1 MPRAQGS
8 LGQPEFMTALHHST
22 ESVRLPTL
30 TLFTNTLKV
39 TVPFVHILL
48 SENEF
53 FNPSNLTTDLM
64 VTVPDLERLLESKGR
79 YELTKARQKIS
90 PYRILFSWKFFK
102 ISREGK
108 TAIIL

>member
-1 MPRAQGS
+1 
-8 LGQPEFMTALHHST
+8 
-22 ESVRLPTL
+22 
-30 TLFTNTLKV
+30 
-39 TVPFVHILL
+39 
-48 SENEF
+48 
-53 FNPSNLTTDLM
+53 M

-108 TAIIL
+108 AAIIL

>member
-1 MPRAQGS
+1 M
-8 LGQPEFMTALHHST
+8 ALHHST
-22 ESVRLPTL
+22 EPVRLPTL

-39 TVPFVHILL
+39 TVPFVHIL
-48 SENEF
+48 SSKNEF

-108 TAIIL
+108 AAIIL